1 MAVKKEKKMLEEAR
15 SKEKCLSE
23 EVIEGEREKTWA
35 FQEGQGC
42 QYLPYG

>member
-1 MAVKKEKKMLEEAR
+1 MAVKKEKKNEGAR